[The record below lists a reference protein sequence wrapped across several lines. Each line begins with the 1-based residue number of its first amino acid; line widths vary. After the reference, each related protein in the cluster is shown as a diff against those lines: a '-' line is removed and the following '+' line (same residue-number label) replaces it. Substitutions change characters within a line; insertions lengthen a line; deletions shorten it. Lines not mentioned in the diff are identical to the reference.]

1 MLRNRKTILLISI
14 LFIILMG
21 VYFYHDNQTG
31 GNIMITSLSSDA
43 HYAITTDDK
52 DYAILWDL
60 QKHTKKIISR
70 DADAYSAYWIKST
83 PYYMW
88 QNWKTKIIYVTDVN
102 SGQDIK
108 TFHPNFIVFGQAMSA
123 DLKYN
128 VASDIDWN
136 IWVGKDS
143 VLKKMSRNYDDANGF
158 YNKLINFTMVDNDK
172 VLTSGLASGNADDS
186 KDRTGVFLWDLNTS
200 KPIHDYIGNIVQTF
214 AVISPDGKYVVAGD
228 MDVGNLFVWDLKT
241 GKQKIYVAAN
251 QPVIGYTK
259 DGIITDPHTIKPP
272 TDYYRN
278 YNIISVQYID
288 AEHYLVF
295 NHQSHYTILYQTLN
309 PKPLKYLDVG
319 TDPWPATFNQERD
332 QSMDTSPSAHILV
345 MAKDQEPGIMVYHYD
360 PKKQTLEKVWDGR

>member
-1 MLRNRKTILLISI
+1 MKKTIS
-14 LFIILMG
+14 IILIAIISLILIP
-21 VYFYHDNQTG
+21 VWLYTNNQTG
-31 GNIMITSLSSDA
+31 GNVMIASLSSDA

-70 DADAYSAYWIKST
+70 DANAYSAYWIKST
-83 PYYMW
+83 PYFMW
-88 QNWKTKIIYVTDVN
+88 QNWKTETIHVINVN

-108 TFHPNFIVFGQAMSA
+108 TFHPDFIVFGQAMSA

-136 IWVGKDS
+136 IWVGNEHN
-143 VLKKMSRNYDDANGF
+143 LKLLAPHYNYSPGF
-158 YNKLINFTMVDNDK
+158 YNKLINFTFLSQNE
-172 VLTSGLASGNADDS
+172 LITSGFSDYDESDMKNSVGID
-186 KDRTGVFLWDLNTS
+186 LWDLDARKS
-200 KPIHDYIGNIVQTF
+200 LRHFLGNQVETF
-214 AVISPDGKYVVAGD
+214 ATISPDGKYVVAGD

-259 DGIITDPHTIKPP
+259 DGIITDAHTITPP

-319 TDPWPATFNQERD
+319 TNPWPATFNQERD

-360 PKKQTLEKVWDGR
+360 PSTQTLTKVWDGK